1 MRPWPE
7 FRGSIAR
14 ASCASAVARYAVLPL
29 IASAA
34 LVSPA
39 PALAQLA
46 GNVTLQSNQTF
57 RGETISRDD
66 PGIAVALSVDSD
78 TGLYVGADASFAAG
92 SGKPRFTAANQYAGY
107 AVKRGA
113 LSLEAGVVHRNYG
126 SMFDTAYRKQFF
138 EFYAGASF
146 RRIRL
151 RAYVSPDYLIDGRT
165 TYYIDASAGLATI
178 SRWRIDGHA
187 GLSLIPPDLT
197 ERQGYLRTYA
207 DWSLRASRP
216 LGRFTFS
223 AAVTATNYPVFSP
236 SGKAR
241 FSASLSRAF

>member
-7 FRGSIAR
+7 FRGSIGR
-14 ASCASAVARYAVLPL
+14 AFCASRAARYPILLL

-34 LVSPA
+34 LVGPA

-66 PGIAVALSVDSD
+66 PGIAVAISVDSD
-78 TGLYVGADASFAAG
+78 SGLYAGADASFAAG

-107 AVKRGA
+107 AIKRGA

-126 SMFDTAYRKQFF
+126 SMFDTAYRMRFF
-138 EFYAGASF
+138 EFYAGASL

-151 RAYVSPDYLIDGRT
+151 RVYVSPDYLIDGRT
-165 TYYIDASAGLATI
+165 TYYIDSSAGLATI
-178 SRWRIDGHA
+178 SRWKIDGHA

-197 ERQGYLRTYA
+197 ERRGHLRSYV

-223 AAVTATNYPVFSP
+223 AALTGTNYPVFSP

-241 FSASLSRAF
+241 YSASLSRAF